1 MNRIFGENTHTYLHI
16 LGLSGIAF
24 ALPWSK
30 ALMSI
35 SMMFIVL
42 NLLLE
47 GDFKS
52 YWENLKSNRIFWLV
66 ALLFSFYIVGMLW
79 SCNMNEALHSFKQK
93 LPFLT
98 IPTILTARP
107 LKKSWQIDLVL
118 LAFMIPL
125 LFTSVLNF
133 GYYQHWFGDKSYND
147 IRGMSVF
154 GSHIRYGLLISMGAA
169 IALYSIRRYPKLT
182 IPFLLLLGWFGFYTV
197 YSQVISG
204 IITFS
209 AVVAVYLLY
218 LLWLRTK
225 LLGAVF
231 IFVCIGLI
239 GASAFWLLK
248 PLTYD
253 ASKYQDLPKL
263 TAEGNEY
270 EHNFGFIS
278 SETGEPVLIYLC
290 EIELE
295 REWGIRSDLGYLGTT
310 INGNPI
316 SHTLIRYLS
325 SKHLRR
331 DAQGVKALSKEDI
344 VNIELGCTSVNHS
357 GLMAR
362 MHGVRFELNNA
373 EDPNGHSLLQRL
385 EYWKAGLSIANKNW
399 LIGVGSGDAQVAFDA
414 YYTSSNSSLTFK
426 NRRRAHNQFLTFFLT
441 FGIFGLMLFV
451 LLIIAFVRSNLK
463 SRQLLGLLFI
473 TIATLSFLIEDTLD
487 TQTGV
492 TFFALFLGIYISSGV
507 NAKKLKPRLENIV

>member
-1 MNRIFGENTHTYLHI
+1 MMNRIFGEHTHTYLHI

-42 NLLLE
+42 NLLFE
-47 GDFKS
+47 ADFKS
-52 YWENLKSNRIFWLV
+52 YWKNLKSNRIFWLV
-66 ALLFSFYIVGMLW
+66 ALLFSFYIVGMIW
-79 SCNMNEALHSFKQK
+79 SSNMDEALHSFKQK
-93 LPFLT
+93 LPFIT

-118 LAFMIPL
+118 LAFILPL
-125 LFTSVLNF
+125 LFTSLLNF

-154 GSHIRYGLLISMGAA
+154 SSHIRYGLLISMGAA
-169 IALYSIRRYPKLT
+169 IALYSIRRYRKLT
-182 IPFLLLLGWFGFYTV
+182 IPFLLLLVWFSFYTV

-204 IITFS
+204 IITFG
-209 AVVAVYLLY
+209 AVVGVYLLY
-218 LLWLRTK
+218 NLWLRTK
-225 LLGAVF
+225 LLATIF
-231 IFVCIGLI
+231 IFVCIGMI
-239 GASAFWLLK
+239 GATAFWLLK

-253 ASKYQDLPKL
+253 ASKYQNLPKL

-290 EIELE
+290 EMEME
-295 REWGIRSDLGYLGTT
+295 REWQTRSKLGYHGTT
-310 INGNPI
+310 INGNPV

-325 SKHLRR
+325 SKRLHR
-331 DAQGVKALSKEDI
+331 DGEGVRALTDDDI
-344 VNIELGCTSVNHS
+344 ANIEQGCTSVNHS
-357 GLMAR
+357 GLMTR
-362 MHGVRFELNNA
+362 MHSVRFELNNA

-385 EYWKAGLSIANKNW
+385 EYWKAGLSIAKKNW
-399 LIGVGSGDAQVAFDA
+399 IIGVGSGDAQVAFDA
-414 YYTSSNSSLTFK
+414 HYTSIKSCLSAN

-441 FGIFGLMLFV
+441 FGIVGLILFV
-451 LLIIAFVRSNLK
+451 LIIAAFVRHNLIN
-463 SRQLLGLLFI
+463 RQLLGLLFI

-492 TFFALFLGIYISSGV
+492 TFFALFFGIFMSSDV
-507 NAKKLKPRLENIV
+507 KEKIDQVSPS

>member
-1 MNRIFGENTHTYLHI
+1 MMNRIFGEHTHTYLHI

-47 GDFKS
+47 ADFKS
-52 YWENLKSNRIFWLV
+52 YWTNLKSNRIFWLV
-66 ALLFSFYIVGMLW
+66 ALLFFFYIAGMLW
-79 SCNMNEALHSFKQK
+79 SCNMDEALHTFKQK
-93 LPFLT
+93 LPFIT
-98 IPTILTARP
+98 IPTVLSAKP
-107 LKKSWQIDLVL
+107 LKKTWQIDLVL
-118 LAFMIPL
+118 LAFMLPL
-125 LFTSVLNF
+125 LFTSLLNF
-133 GYYQHWFGDKSYND
+133 GYYQHWFGDKNYND
-147 IRGMSVF
+147 IRGMSQF

-169 IALYSIRRYPKLT
+169 IALDSIRRYRKLT
-182 IPFLLLLGWFGFYTV
+182 IPFLLLLVWFSFYTM

-209 AVVAVYLLY
+209 AVVGVYLLY
-218 LLWLRTK
+218 HLWLRTK
-225 LLGAVF
+225 LLATIFLF
-231 IFVCIGLI
+231 ICAGII
-239 GASAFWLLK
+239 AASAFWLLK
-248 PLTYD
+248 PLSYD
-253 ASKYQDLPKL
+253 ASKYENLPKL
-263 TAEGNEY
+263 TSEGNEY

-290 EIELE
+290 EEELE
-295 REWGIRSDLGYLGTT
+295 TEWEKRSKFRYDGST

-325 SKHLRR
+325 SKYLHR
-331 DAQGVKALSKEDI
+331 DGEGVKALTIDDI
-344 VNIELGCTSVNHS
+344 ENIEQGCSSVNHS
-357 GLMAR
+357 SFMAR
-362 MHGVRFELNNA
+362 MHSVRFELNNA

-385 EYWKAGLSIANKNW
+385 EYWKAGLSIAKENW

-414 YYTSSNSSLTFK
+414 YYSSNDSCLTTK

-441 FGIFGLMLFV
+441 FGVFGLILFV
-451 LLIIAFVRSNLK
+451 LIIAAFIRYNLK
-463 SRQLLGLLFI
+463 KRQLLGLLFI

-492 TFFALFLGIYISSGV
+492 TFFALFFGIYISSVV
-507 NAKKLKPRLENIV
+507 NAKNDEIYTR